1 MRGSDLELWMQFQY
15 HARPF
20 RIADGSN
27 GLCANS
33 GGQDS
38 AGMRHDGRFEGQHP
52 FAGGKI
58 LLNAFGNASE
68 FAGFVLFPMK
78 GFDNAD
84 ATNIFLHHVV
94 PPVLDGTW
102 D

>member
-1 MRGSDLELWMQFQY
+1 MRESDFGLWMQFHY

-20 RIADGSN
+20 RIAAGSN

-52 FAGGKI
+52 FDGGKI
-58 LLNAFGNASE
+58 LLNAFGIASE
-68 FAGFVLFPMK
+68 LAGFVLFPMK
-78 GFDNAD
+78 GFDHAD

-94 PPVLDGTW
+94 PLVLDGAW

>member
-1 MRGSDLELWMQFQY
+1 MQFQY

-20 RIADGSN
+20 RIAAGSN
-27 GLCANS
+27 GLCANP

-38 AGMRHDGRFEGQHP
+38 AGMQHDGRFEGQHP
-52 FAGGKI
+52 FDGGKI
-58 LLNAFGNASE
+58 LLNASE
-68 FAGFVLFPMK
+68 FAGFVLFSMK
-78 GFDNAD
+78 EFDHTD

-94 PPVLDGTW
+94 PLVLDGAW